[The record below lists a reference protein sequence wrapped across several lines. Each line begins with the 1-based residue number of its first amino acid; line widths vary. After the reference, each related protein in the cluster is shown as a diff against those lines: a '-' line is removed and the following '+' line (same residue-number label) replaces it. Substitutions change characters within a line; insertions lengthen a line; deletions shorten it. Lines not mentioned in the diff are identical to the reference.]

1 MSDARTEIHV
11 TSQLLISP
19 LRDIA
24 YTCIFLIVAFA
35 CSGVPPATNIDE
47 GGFSDSGVSATDATQ
62 TELDAHAEMMPDGA
76 STDARHDA
84 EAAPHNLCNGVY
96 GLAEELGRP
105 TYNELIEVSGIA
117 ASRLRRDR
125 YWLHNDS
132 GHGPILYSV
141 DGTGEGRGKLTI
153 DVPAVDWEDIA
164 IAQCPGQ
171 TRSCIWIA
179 DIGDNHVRRQ
189 NVFVYVVPEPA
200 TDGDHQ
206 TDVIAS
212 YKLTYEG
219 GSRDAEAF
227 LVSAD
232 GSQMWIIEKNNDGQ
246 AKIFES
252 HTSVLDDDNIQMKFI
267 ASFTTPGIDIDKGR
281 MVTAGDLHPS
291 GTRLLLR
298 VYTGIYEYHL
308 PAPKALSTLSS
319 LQPVTVAIGP
329 LSERQGEAVCYG
341 HTGGDVFSISED
353 PDGQEVQML
362 HGYRCDSVD

>member
-1 MSDARTEIHV
+1 MHPDDEARALEIIRDAKSAEDLSEAARVAAKPIHTASRCVGSAETSLSDARTEIHV

-200 TDGDHQ
+200 DGDHQ
-206 TDVIAS
+206 RMS
-212 YKLTYEG
+212 
-219 GSRDAEAF
+219 SRAMSRPMLQLDARF

-232 GSQMWIIEKNNDGQ
+232 GSQMDYRKNNDGLQ
-246 AKIFES
+246 RSGKP
-252 HTSVLDDDNIQMKFI
+252 HTCL
-267 ASFTTPGIDIDKGR
+267 GR
-281 MVTAGDLHPS
+281 RQYSDEVYRLIHNTGD
-291 GTRLLLR
+291 
-298 VYTGIYEYHL
+298 
-308 PAPKALSTLSS
+308 
-319 LQPVTVAIGP
+319 
-329 LSERQGEAVCYG
+329 
-341 HTGGDVFSISED
+341 
-353 PDGQEVQML
+353 
-362 HGYRCDSVD
+362 